1 MKLVWSDKFKDK
13 IRDYFDYCLH
23 NYGKALTSKKQSKLN
38 SMLKSLL
45 MFPESGRIEQLL
57 KGMGKEY
64 RAVNFEKDFKIIY
77 SVGEDEITL
86 VTLWNTKM
94 SPNKLK
100 KDI

>member
-13 IRDYFDYCLH
+13 IRDYFDYCLL

-64 RAVNFEKDFKIIY
+64 RALNFEQQFRIIY
-77 SVGEDEITL
+77 TVDKDKITIE
-86 VTLWNTKM
+86 TLWNTKM

>member
-13 IRDYFDYCLH
+13 IRDYFDYCLL

-45 MFPESGRIEQLL
+45 MFPECGRIEQLL
-57 KGMGKEY
+57 KGMGKKY
-64 RAVNFEKDFKIIY
+64 RALNFEQQFRIIY
-77 SVGEDEITL
+77 TVDKDKITIE
-86 VTLWNTKM
+86 TLWNTKM